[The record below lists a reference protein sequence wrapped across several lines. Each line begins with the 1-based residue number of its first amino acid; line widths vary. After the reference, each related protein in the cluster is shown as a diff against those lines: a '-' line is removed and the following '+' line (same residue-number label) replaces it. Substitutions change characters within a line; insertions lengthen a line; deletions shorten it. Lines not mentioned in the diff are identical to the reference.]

1 MTGPVLVLGA
11 TGTTGRR
18 VVQALRAAGHAVR
31 PASRSSATRFD
42 WSSPETWQ
50 PALDGVAA
58 VYLMAP
64 DGVPVDPR
72 FVTLAAESGVRRIV
86 LLSSGAVEEMGDGR
100 LLDAERAVRA
110 SGAEWTVLR
119 PNWFDQDFDEGFFR
133 DAVLA
138 GELALPLGDLR
149 QAFVDA
155 GDVAAVAAV
164 ALTTDG
170 HGGRTYEL
178 HGPRALSFAEAL
190 AVIEGAGGPPA
201 RFAGDPAAY
210 RRAQLDL
217 GRDPAEVEAE
227 LAAFAGLRARGDDAP
242 DDAVRRVTGRPPTPF
257 EEYARSAAAG
267 GAWRGR

>member
-1 MTGPVLVLGA
+1 VTGPVLVLGA

-18 VVQALRAAGHAVR
+18 VVQVLREGGHAVR

-42 WSSPETWQ
+42 WSSPGTWE
-50 PALDGVAA
+50 PALAGVGA

-72 FVTLAAESGVRRIV
+72 FVTRAVDGGVRRIV
-86 LLSSGAVEEMGDGR
+86 LLSSGAVEEMGDDR
-100 LLDAERAVRA
+100 LLDAERAVRG

-138 GELALPLGDLR
+138 GELALPVGDLR

-170 HGGRTYEL
+170 HASRTYEL

-190 AVIEGAGGPPA
+190 AVVAEASGRRV
-201 RFAGDPAAY
+201 RFAGDPEEY
-210 RRAQLDL
+210 RRAQLAL
-217 GRDPAEVEAE
+217 GRDPGEVEAE
-227 LAAFAGLRARGDDAP
+227 MSAFAGLRARGDDEP
-242 DDAVRRVTGRPPTPF
+242 DDAVRRVTGRPATSF
-257 EEYARSAAAG
+257 EAYARAAAAAG
-267 GAWRGR
+267 AWAG